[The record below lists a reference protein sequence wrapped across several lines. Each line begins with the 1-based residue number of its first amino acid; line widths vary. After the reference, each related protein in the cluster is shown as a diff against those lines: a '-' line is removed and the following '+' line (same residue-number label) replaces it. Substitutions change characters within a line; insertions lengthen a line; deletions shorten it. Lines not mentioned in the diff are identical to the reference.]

1 MYDFHYNFI
10 KRDFDAELLFTDT
23 NGLTYEIKSE
33 NVFKEF
39 FKWKDLFDFSN
50 YSKDSKFFDKTNK
63 KVIRKM
69 KDEFGGIIV
78 KEFVELKSKLYSIKK
93 IDSRECNPAKG
104 VSIATEFNKFKDLLF
119 GKRNYQ
125 TQNEKNSKQKHNLAK
140 YLCHVLAMKD
150 MCQIMEFIRWLNFI
164 KIVLQIVKR
173 LKKTVIKKK
182 RLEKIVIKKIV
193 IIEKIVIKKIA
204 IIEKHCDNLKK
215 TMLVI
220 R

>member
-1 MYDFHYNFI
+1 MKN
-10 KRDFDAELLFTDT
+10 
-23 NGLTYEIKSE
+23 
-33 NVFKEF
+33 F
-39 FKWKDLFDFSN
+39 FKWKDFFDFSK
-50 YSKDSKFFDKTNK
+50 YSKDSNFFDETTKN
-63 KVIRKM
+63 VFGKM
-69 KDEFGGIIV
+69 KDEFRGIIV
-78 KEFVELKSKLYSIKK
+78 DEFVGLKTKMYSMKK
-93 IDSRECNPAKG
+93 IDGKECNPAKG

-140 YLCHVLAMKD
+140 YLCHVLAIKD

-173 LKKTVIKKK
+173 LKKIVIKKK

-215 TMLVI
+215 IMLVI